1 MQPFAELP
9 VIVINLDRAPER
21 WGLMKRIWSPL
32 VGELIRFPAVDGR
45 AEPDH
50 VIAGFTLDAMVTE
63 GQGVDRVSDA
73 YWRRT
78 YGCYQSHLNAIQYA
92 AASGYEQFVIL
103 EDDARPRFDIT
114 PEEDADSI
122 DGVRIWGG
130 ALKGGSYTTHHR
142 AYASMD
148 TLGTPNTWKRIATKK
163 DAWYRY
169 QSTAVEYPDSEV
181 AWDWWRAIFNS
192 PQSYDISWWHA
203 MLKVPTYVPAVEV
216 IYQDLELGSARRAR
230 DFQMLKQEG
239 VPFHPWS

>member
-1 MQPFAELP
+1 MQPFADLP

-21 WGLMKRIWSPL
+21 WAQMERIWSPR

-45 AEPDH
+45 AEPDR
-50 VIAGFTLDAMVTE
+50 VISEFMLDAMVTE

-78 YGCYQSHLNAIQYA
+78 YGCYQSHLNALQHA
-92 AASGYEQFVIL
+92 TGEGFERFVIL

-114 PEEDADSI
+114 PADDHA

-130 ALKGGSYTTHHR
+130 ALKGGSYTAHHR

-148 TLGTPNTWKRIATKK
+148 TLGTPNTWKRITTKK

-169 QSTAVEYPDSEV
+169 QSTAVEYPDAEV
-181 AWDWWRAIFNS
+181 AWDWWRNIFKN
-192 PQSYDISWWHA
+192 PQSYDIAWWHA
-203 MLKVPTYVPAVEV
+203 MLKVPTYAPAVEV

-230 DFQMLKQEG
+230 DFQMLKDEG

>member
-9 VIVINLDRAPER
+9 VIVINLDRSPER
-21 WGLMKRIWSPL
+21 WAQMEHIWKPL

-45 AEPDH
+45 AEPER
-50 VIAGFTLDAMVTE
+50 VITEFTLDAMVTE

-78 YGCYQSHLNAIQYA
+78 YGCYQSHLNAIQHA
-92 AASGYEQFVIL
+92 IGEGFERFVIL

-114 PEEDADSI
+114 PTGGDSAE
-122 DGVRIWGG
+122 GVRIWGG

-142 AYASMD
+142 AYADMLD
-148 TLGTPNTWKRIATKK
+148 TARANEWNRIATKK
-163 DAWYRY
+163 NAWYRY
-169 QSTAVEYPDSEV
+169 QSTAVEYPDADA
-181 AWDWWRAIFNS
+181 AWDWWQAIFNN

-203 MLKVPTYVPAVEV
+203 MLKVPTFVPDVEV